1 MAKIKRI
8 PDTDTFHFLNV
19 NPKGVRA
26 GDCVVR
32 AMSVFLDWSWE
43 TTYQELANLGMKTGY
58 IINDDENYQ
67 SLLSELGF
75 KKQRQPRKIVGLKYT
90 AAEFCMDIA
99 ETGKMYLLRVAN
111 HLTVV
116 GPDKRI
122 WDTWDCGYKTV
133 GNYWVR

>member
-8 PDTDTFHFLNV
+8 PDTETFHFLNV

-32 AMSVFLDWSWE
+32 AMSVFLDSSWIA
-43 TTYQELANLGMKTGY
+43 TYRSLANLGMRTGY

-67 SLLSELGF
+67 HLLAQLDF
-75 KKQRQPRKIVGLKYT
+75 KKQRQPRKAGGTKYT
-90 AAEFCMDIA
+90 AAEFCKEIA
-99 ETGKMYLLRVAN
+99 ETGNFYLLRLAN

-116 GPDKRI
+116 GPDRRI